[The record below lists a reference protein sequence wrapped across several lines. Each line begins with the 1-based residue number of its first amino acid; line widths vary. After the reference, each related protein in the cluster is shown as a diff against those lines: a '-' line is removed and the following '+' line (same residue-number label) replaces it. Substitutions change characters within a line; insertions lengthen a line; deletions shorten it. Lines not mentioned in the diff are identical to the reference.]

1 MKRPDAKARKIYD
14 SIRYRGEPLE
24 VHYEYDAET
33 DRWSAT
39 SPNAPFVTENDSI
52 EEIERD
58 LPDIME
64 LLVDAEPAHDPTVCP
79 DSREKDER

>member
-1 MKRPDAKARKIYD
+1 MKRPDATARKTYD
-14 SIRYRGEPLE
+14 AIRYRGEPLE

-64 LLVDAEPAHDPTVCP
+64 LLADTGGTHGPTVRP
-79 DSREKDER
+79 GSREQDGR